1 MPLRATALTRPSRT
15 HEIGALGEPQ
25 HRLDE
30 PGVGQAC
37 GAAGGL
43 DGQAGVDGIGR
54 VVGRERVGERGGPL
68 HGDLRGDQPPRG
80 GGPERVQIGDGHA
93 HRAQVEP
100 SHQPA
105 AAHLAARVRQAGHLG
120 QRGGPG
126 RRRAP
131 PPQLGGSHVEH
142 DEPGRDHPAAGVPQH
157 RAVADPQRERAAQ
170 PQPDGVG
177 AQRSHPH
184 GRRHRPDV
192 QHQLLGQRVGI
203 HPDSGAHRE
212 PDEAAVQ
219 GRDGEPGVRL
229 EQRVAAGDGVAGHA
243 AQVDRDPRHPADP
256 RHVGAEALQ
265 PPHRD
270 PAAADGGG
278 ELQLVVHLDPARAE
292 RAGDDRARA
301 ADRERAVDPQ
311 PHVGGVVGRGQPLDQ
326 RLQRGPQ
333 LAMPAPVAADTA
345 TASIPASGVSASR
358 SRASS
363 TASSGSIRSLRV
375 TTSRPRRTPS
385 ATNAST
391 CSPVCGIQPSSAAT
405 TSSTAGT
412 GPTPASIVVT
422 NRSWPGTS
430 TNATGPDGR
439 SVQANPRSMVM
450 PRRFSSA

>member
-1 MPLRATALTRPSRT
+1 MSRVSGRPAARRAASTGRPGSTGSAASWAASASASAAARSTATSGAISHPAVAGPSASRSATGTPIARRSSRRTSPRRPSSPLASGVPVIPASAVARAAAAPRRRSSGGRT
-15 HEIGALGEPQ
+15 
-25 HRLDE
+25 
-30 PGVGQAC
+30 
-37 GAAGGL
+37 
-43 DGQAGVDGIGR
+43 
-54 VVGRERVGERGGPL
+54 
-68 HGDLRGDQPPRG
+68 
-80 GGPERVQIGDGHA
+80 
-93 HRAQVEP
+93 
-100 SHQPA
+100 SSTTSPA
-105 AAHLAARVRQAGHLG
+105 AT
-120 QRGGPG
+120 
-126 RRRAP
+126 
-131 PPQLGGSHVEH
+131 
-142 DEPGRDHPAAGVPQH
+142 DPAAGVAQH

-177 AQRSHPH
+177 AQRAHPH

-192 QHQLLGQRVGI
+192 QHQLLGQRVGV
-203 HPDSGAHRE
+203 HPGSGAHRE

-229 EQRVAAGDGVAGHA
+229 QQRVAAGDRVAGHA
-243 AQVDRDPRHPADP
+243 AQVDRDPRHAADP

-301 ADRERAVDPQ
+301 ADRERPVDPQ
-311 PHVGGVVGRGQPLDQ
+311 PHVGGVVGRGQP
-326 RLQRGPQ
+326 RR
-333 LAMPAPVAADTA
+333 PASPTRPAAPPCPHRSAADTA

-363 TASSGSIRSLRV
+363 IASSGSIRSLRV
-375 TTSRPRRTPS
+375 TTSRPCRTPS
-385 ATNAST
+385 ATSASR

-412 GPTPASIVVT
+412 GPTPASMVVT

-450 PRRFSSA
+450 PRRCSSA